1 MSLETLL
8 EAAEFLESRG
18 QGTDADKKL
27 RQSLDRQFSEPGTS
41 FDSSDSGFH
50 FVKGRPRT
58 KSGSSR
64 SDTPVSQ
71 GSDNFFLRAG
81 TREVHNKLEK
91 NRRAH
96 LKECFDFLKKNIPNL
111 EDRRTSNLGILR
123 SSLRYIQNLKRK
135 EREFELEMQRFAHEK
150 IVLQE
155 RMNAL
160 KGELNNMNI
169 DVDINA
175 FVYHPETDN
184 DSNST
189 STATERGTP
198 PPSDHDEQD
207 DDEEEAENLAME
219 TNSPTPKS
227 PRKRKLSIKK
237 DTPNSMT
244 HAELVAPKMTMQ
256 SSINGIIKSHSAP
269 TFSVPKPSPKKVIP
283 ITLSLSGPVSS
294 PSMSVINTIN
304 PGPAAFEMSVTGK
317 ILEIPPVR
325 PPVTQI
331 LHRTLQ
337 QRQQAL
343 LSQKMLS
350 STSTVSK
357 VASAPLTAAQLK
369 SPPLSQPYPVVTM
382 VTSQLTAQPP
392 MVVKDGIT
400 SSTKLITSAVG
411 TSTSKV
417 VSAVS
422 GVPTMSIPY
431 YMSLQKIA
439 HPVLVTSLMAPA
451 VGLQSSSTTVPVSS
465 VTPATMSSG
474 MPALSVK
481 NVSKPE
487 TIPSL
492 ALTNNNLRALNTLPT
507 IALVSTSKTEA
518 SPTANVASTLQSSSI
533 PIRPI
538 FAPNLLAGQQL
549 AWPFVTIPRS
559 NMLVTSTAVPM
570 QASTIAASSTQVTNN
585 PLVSLAQLNQLT
597 QMMTPMTVMSPGI
610 QMTPSALTQAQLNS
624 MFTSPILKQI
634 PLGIPSSMLHSGQ
647 VLGQQV
653 LKPVVVV
660 TVPNVLSQSSATLP
674 SNTTLVTSSL

>member
-18 QGTDADKKL
+18 QGTDGDRKL
-27 RQSLDRQFSEPGTS
+27 RQSIERQFSEPGTS
-41 FDSSDSGFH
+41 IDGSDNGFH

-58 KSGSSR
+58 KSG
-64 SDTPVSQ
+64 
-71 GSDNFFLRAG
+71 AG

-96 LKECFDFLKKNIPNL
+96 LKECFDFLKKNIPSL

-155 RMNAL
+155 RMNTL
-160 KGELNNMNI
+160 KGELNKMNI

-175 FVYHPETDN
+175 FVYLPENDN

-219 TNSPTPKS
+219 SNSPTPKS
-227 PRKRKLSIKK
+227 PRKRKLSYKK
-237 DTPNSMT
+237 EIPSNMIHTESF
-244 HAELVAPKMTMQ
+244 PKIALH
-256 SSINGIIKSHSAP
+256 SSANGMITKSSSAP
-269 TFSVPKPSPKKVIP
+269 TFSVPRPSPKKVIP
-283 ITLSLSGPVSS
+283 ITLSLSGPVPS
-294 PSMSVINTIN
+294 PSLSVINTIN

-325 PPVTQI
+325 TPVTQI

-343 LSQKMLS
+343 LTQKMATNS
-350 STSTVSK
+350 STVSK
-357 VASAPLTAAQLK
+357 VASAPLTVAQLK
-369 SPPLSQPYPVVTM
+369 SPPLSQPLPVVTM
-382 VTSQLTAQPP
+382 ATTQLTAQPS
-392 MVVKDGIT
+392 MVVKDGIV

-411 TSTSKV
+411 TGASKV
-417 VSAVS
+417 VSATS

-431 YMSLQKIA
+431 YMASLQKIA

-451 VGLQSSSTTVPVSS
+451 VGLQSTSATVPSTSLIPTISS
-465 VTPATMSSG
+465 GTPAL
-474 MPALSVK
+474 PVK
-481 NVSKPE
+481 TVSKPE
-487 TIPSL
+487 TITSL
-492 ALTNNNLRALNTLPT
+492 TLGNNNIRTLNNLPT
-507 IALVSTSKTEA
+507 IALVSTAKSETLPA
-518 SPTANVASTLQSSSI
+518 TTVATSLQSASI

-538 FAPNLLAGQQL
+538 FAPNILPGQQL

-559 NMLVTSTAVPM
+559 NVLVSSTPVPSQAATVVATSTSQVTSH
-570 QASTIAASSTQVTNN
+570 

-610 QMTPSALTQAQLNS
+610 QMAPSALTQAQLNS
-624 MFTSPILKQI
+624 MFTSPLLKQF
-634 PLGIPSSMLHSGQ
+634 PLGIPSSLLQSGQ

-660 TVPNVLSQSSATLP
+660 TVPNVMSQSSATLP
-674 SNTTLVTSSL
+674 SNTALVTSSL